1 MDESQESPKKI
12 LAAKFFDKV
21 AEIDQI
27 ANTALANSI
36 DLKSELSQV
45 QIDLKSLIE
54 SLQVNFDSGM
64 QNVQTQINEVTNVV
78 IEEQEIRK
86 SETEALEQQ
95 IFAQEDQLQKDVKGK
110 KAKTISAGSFSGN
123 MRQKLRDTVK
133 ANPTA
138 FGFLAGGMALTS
150 LAGVF
155 PQSADATDDKTGDK
169 TDDKTGDGTG
179 LIEENVGENAFGFGN
194 PFNTD
199 LGIGDDAFG
208 FGSFNTDLGIGDD
221 AFSFG
226 INTYKNDDEEI
237 TKGINTYKKEDDEKI
252 TDKVE
257 GKNQWWDFLDLFP
270 NKKNDVSTEEFSE
283 TSTNYKKM
291 GYNPLPIEGGSTY
304 GDPDYNPNIA
314 TDVNS
319 ARKLV
324 KDAKIT
330 NVKYMAGGLGG
341 FIPGD
346 GKGGSTYG
354 NPDYDPYRLIKSP
367 NTTDNNSNNEFVD
380 GGTTVIEGGTE
391 VVDGGTQYAN
401 NQRGEVRAST
411 SLVKPT
417 NSPVL
422 AVKLSENN
430 SIREF
435 VVG

>member
-1 MDESQESPKKI
+1 MD
-12 LAAKFFDKV
+12 LR
-21 AEIDQI
+21 
-27 ANTALANSI
+27 
-36 DLKSELSQV
+36 
-45 QIDLKSLIE
+45 SLIE
-54 SLQVNFDSGM
+54 SLQINFDSGM

-155 PQSADATDDKTGDK
+155 PQSADATGDKTGDK

-194 PFNTD
+194 PFDTD
-199 LGIGDDAFG
+199 LGIGDDAFD

-221 AFSFG
+221 AFGFG

-237 TKGINTYKKEDDEKI
+237 TKGINTYKNDNEET

-270 NKKNDVSTEEFSE
+270 NKKNNVSTEESSE
-283 TSTNYKKM
+283 STTRASWNPGL
-291 GYNPLPIEGGSTY
+291 GYNPFGPEGGSTY
-304 GDPDYNPNIA
+304 GDPDYNSNIA

-319 ARKLV
+319 AIKSDLTT
-324 KDAKIT
+324 IT
-330 NVKYMAGGLGG
+330 FDGKTYPKGRSGLGG

-354 NPDYDPYRLIKSP
+354 NPDYDPYSLIKST

-391 VVDGGTQYAN
+391 VVDGGTQYVN

-411 SLVKPT
+411 SLVKSA
-417 NSPVL
+417 NSPVT

-430 SIREF
+430 SIKELA
-435 VVG
+435 VGV

>member
-12 LAAKFFDKV
+12 LTAKFFDKV

-54 SLQVNFDSGM
+54 SLQVNFDSGI

-78 IEEQEIRK
+78 VQEQEIRK

-123 MRQKLRDTVK
+123 MRKKLRDTVK

-155 PQSADATDDKTGDK
+155 PQSGDATSDKTG
-169 TDDKTGDGTG
+169 DKTGDGTG

-221 AFSFG
+221 AFGFGNTTTENNDEKIKEG
-226 INTYKNDDEEI
+226 INTYKKE
-237 TKGINTYKKEDDEKI
+237 GINTYKKEDDEKI

-270 NKKNDVSTEEFSE
+270 NKKNDVSTEESSE
-283 TSTNYKKM
+283 SITRASYNPGL
-291 GYNPLPIEGGSTY
+291 GYNPFGPEGGSTY
-304 GDPDYNPNIA
+304 GDPRYVSTKKKSKHVDLKIFGAPGLGYNPF
-314 TDVNS
+314 
-319 ARKLV
+319 
-324 KDAKIT
+324 
-330 NVKYMAGGLGG
+330 G
-341 FIPGD
+341 PE
-346 GKGGSTYG
+346 GGSTYG
-354 NPDYDPYRLIKSP
+354 DPRYDPYSLIKST
-367 NTTDNNSNNEFVD
+367 NTTDNNSNNEVID
-380 GGTTVIEGGTE
+380 GGTTVIEGTTE
-391 VVDGGTQYAN
+391 VVDGGTVGN